1 MKRILMVCL
10 GNICRSPAA
19 EGFILHSMDS
29 HQLAIEIDSA
39 GTSAHHIGEPP
50 DKRMQQSMR
59 KRGIDISH
67 LSGRQIVAEDFEQFD
82 RLYAMDQ
89 ANYDYLIAMAE
100 AKAPEHRHK
109 VELFLQ
115 ALHNQ
120 NGDEPLE
127 VPDPYFGGQEGF
139 EYCVNL
145 IERGAKALIEQEG
158 D

>member
-1 MKRILMVCL
+1 MKKILMVCL

-19 EGFILHSMDS
+19 EGFIRHFIDS

-39 GTSAHHIGEPP
+39 GTSAHHIGEQP
-50 DKRMQQSMR
+50 DERMQQSMR

-67 LSGRQIVAEDFEQFD
+67 LSGRQVVAEDFEKFD
-82 RLYAMDQ
+82 CIYAMDQ
-89 ANYDYLIAMAE
+89 ANYDHLIVMAE
-100 AKAPEHRHK
+100 NKAPKHRHK

-120 NGDEPLE
+120 NGVEPLE

-139 EYCVNL
+139 EHCVDL
-145 IERGAKALIEQEG
+145 IERGARALIEQEG
-158 D
+158 G

>member
-1 MKRILMVCL
+1 MVCL

-19 EGFILHSMDS
+19 EGFIQDFMDS
-29 HQLAIEIDSA
+29 HQLAVEIDSA

-50 DKRMQQSMR
+50 DQRMQQSMR

-67 LSGRQIVAEDFEQFD
+67 LRGRQVVAEDFEEFD
-82 RLYAMDQ
+82 CLYAMDQ
-89 ANYDYLIAMAE
+89 ANYDHLIALAE
-100 AKAPEHRHK
+100 TEAPEHGHK

-120 NGDEPLE
+120 NSDEPLQ

-139 EYCVNL
+139 EHCVDL
-145 IERGAKALIEQEG
+145 IERGAKALIEQQG